1 VLSKI
6 IDETASYRKNGP
18 VDAAGI
24 LAEPAADT
32 MTFSEKTLTL
42 LVLVSLGL
50 SALSFLILATMAPR
64 GRLRHGGALPPD
76 RRMAQALKEQT
87 ESIARLSQTV
97 ERLGGED
104 ARLEQKLGGA
114 VQRIGLV
121 RYDAFEDMGGRLSFS
136 AALLNASGDGVV
148 ITSINGRA
156 DTRCYAKPVAD
167 GASAHNLSDEEAEAI
182 RLAMA
187 DNVAAAS

>member
-1 VLSKI
+1 
-6 IDETASYRKNGP
+6 
-18 VDAAGI
+18 
-24 LAEPAADT
+24 

-64 GRLRHGGALPPD
+64 GRLRHGGARAPD
-76 RRMAQALKEQT
+76 RQTAQALRGHN
-87 ESIARLSQTV
+87 ESIAGLRQAFEQLAA
-97 ERLGGED
+97 EH
-104 ARLEQKLGGA
+104 ARIDEKLGVA
-114 VQRIGLV
+114 IQRVGLV

-156 DTRCYAKPVAD
+156 DTRCYAKPVAE

-182 RLAMA
+182 RLAM
-187 DNVAAAS
+187 DENVAAAS

>member
-1 VLSKI
+1 MITEI
-6 IDETASYRKNGP
+6 IDEMGAYRKNGL
-18 VDAAGI
+18 VDVDGI
-24 LAEPAADT
+24 LAEPAAET
-32 MTFSEKTLTL
+32 MTFSDKTLTL

-50 SALSFLILATMAPR
+50 SALSFLVLATMAPR
-64 GRLRHGGALPPD
+64 GRLRHGGALSAD
-76 RRMAQALKEQT
+76 RQMAQAIKEHT
-87 ESIARLSQTV
+87 ESIARLREMV
-97 ERLGGED
+97 EQLAGED
-104 ARLEQKLGGA
+104 NRLEEKLGDA

-182 RLAMA
+182 RLAMSE
-187 DNVAAAS
+187 NVAAAS

>member
-1 VLSKI
+1 MSG
-6 IDETASYRKNGP
+6 EHPGNGHA
-18 VDAAGI
+18 DLDGI
-24 LAEPAADT
+24 LAEPSADI

-50 SALSFLILATMAPR
+50 SALTFLILATMGPR
-64 GRLRHGGALPPD
+64 GRLRQGGSLSPE
-76 RRMAQALKEQT
+76 RQMAQALKEHT
-87 ESIARLSQTV
+87 ESIARLKATM
-97 ERLGGED
+97 EHLAGED
-104 ARLEQKLGGA
+104 QRLAATIGGA

-136 AALLNASGDGVV
+136 AALLNASGDGMV

-156 DTRCYAKPVAD
+156 DTRCYAKLVT
-167 GASAHNLSDEEAEAI
+167 GATSAHNLSDEEAEAI

-187 DNVAAAS
+187 EKVAAAS